1 MGSKMKLGSIILFTI
16 LFLPLAL
23 AADID
28 INLSKYSYSSGETA
42 WGQISVN
49 VNLSSDLKTN
59 SLNLVNVENIPM
71 TKVLFKVTDKI
82 YFFYFEVPKMNNGNY
97 KLVLSNISYVKSG
110 IINKN
115 NFETNIIINNVNQT
129 IYVWP
134 AVLFSEFQEMEDPI
148 FKPEIKNIGWNKRR
162 IVVTSSD
169 EYLVNS
175 IVPFDFNLNGQSLAW
190 VTVRTNITDYNKG
203 FQTAVININTDGG
216 EHYNYPVI
224 LKKKW
229 YKGDFQWDSNK
240 QIEIENTTNIEIN
253 VSNMTV
259 NNQTYI
265 YPNDSLKFIN
275 PLYESINQTVKFNG
289 QKIGV
294 DWTLKNFAEH
304 QLNNLSYNL
313 TGNLD
318 EIIDIKFM
326 SNSSILK
333 SGEELNINVALY
345 PNLST
350 KQLYVG
356 ELVIYSLESVN
367 DSIEFEIHFINDT
380 VENGTLQNFTEFT
393 FTNKSINNKTVNATL
408 IDYKETKSNT
418 MAWIIVLV
426 VIAIIGIVAL
436 MFYKKSKPKREKFDE
451 YLKALEK

>member
-1 MGSKMKLGSIILFTI
+1 
-16 LFLPLAL
+16 
-23 AADID
+23 
-28 INLSKYSYSSGETA
+28 
-42 WGQISVN
+42 
-49 VNLSSDLKTN
+49 
-59 SLNLVNVENIPM
+59 
-71 TKVLFKVTDKI
+71 
-82 YFFYFEVPKMNNGNY
+82 
-97 KLVLSNISYVKSG
+97 
-110 IINKN
+110 
-115 NFETNIIINNVNQT
+115 
-129 IYVWP
+129 
-134 AVLFSEFQEMEDPI
+134 
-148 FKPEIKNIGWNKRR
+148 
-162 IVVTSSD
+162 
-169 EYLVNS
+169 
-175 IVPFDFNLNGQSLAW
+175 
-190 VTVRTNITDYNKG
+190 
-203 FQTAVININTDGG
+203 
-216 EHYNYPVI
+216 
-224 LKKKW
+224 
-229 YKGDFQWDSNK
+229 
-240 QIEIENTTNIEIN
+240 
-253 VSNMTV
+253 MTV